1 MLKTSDIKAEVG
13 QVARILG
20 GLPQPLMVLQ
30 DDGSLVYVNPRAE
43 QVFDGRHAWQLNG
56 RLMHL
61 GQLDAQTLVCL
72 LGRALCGPVDVALW
86 FSPGLMTGWLHLAKL
101 GSELAQAGEW
111 GPDNLL
117 LTLHIDQPQLSQSAR
132 LEALCH
138 QYRIS
143 NTERYVLMLLADGQV
158 VDSVARQLDIQVST
172 LRTHVRHLLEKTHAT
187 SLMQLLCWL
196 GSAAAAPR

>member
-1 MLKTSDIKAEVG
+1 MNQGGVLMLKTSDTKAEVG
-13 QVARILG
+13 QVVRILG

-43 QVFDGRHAWQLNG
+43 QVFDRRHAWQLNG

-61 GQLDAQTLVCL
+61 GQLDTQTLVCL
-72 LGRALCGPVDVALW
+72 LGRA
-86 FSPGLMTGWLHLAKL
+86 LHLAKL

-111 GPDNLL
+111 GPDHLL
-117 LTLHIDQPQLSQSAR
+117 LTLHIDQPQVSQSAR

-196 GSAAAAPR
+196 GSAAATPR